1 MSAREEKA
9 RQYIESGRFIARQYF
24 KYDVKNAYLDGWDDA
39 MEHVKGLVGKMAFEK
54 IMECNK
60 DVLERLQNRS
70 HGERPQAKS
79 SI

>member
-1 MSAREEKA
+1 MSSREEKA

-39 MEHVKGLVGKMAFEK
+39 MEHVKELVGKMAFEK

-60 DVLERLQNRS
+60 DVLERLK
-70 HGERPQAKS
+70 HGEYAGR
-79 SI
+79 

>member
-9 RQYIESGRFIARQYF
+9 RQYFDSGRFNARHYF

-60 DVLERLQNRS
+60 DVLERL
-70 HGERPQAKS
+70 KDK
-79 SI
+79 